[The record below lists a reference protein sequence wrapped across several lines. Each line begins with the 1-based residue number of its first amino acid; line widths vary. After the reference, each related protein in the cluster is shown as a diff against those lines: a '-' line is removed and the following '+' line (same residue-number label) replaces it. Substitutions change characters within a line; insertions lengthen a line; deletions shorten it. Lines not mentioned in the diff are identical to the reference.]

1 MVAHVSAM
9 SSGSLWEGVNLVT
22 FPALLLGYARCLVA
36 VWDVTA
42 AEGAVG
48 VFN

>member
-9 SSGSLWEGVNLVT
+9 SSVACWEGVNLVT
-22 FPALLLGYARCLVA
+22 FPALLLGYARSLVA
-36 VWDVTA
+36 VLDVTA

-48 VFN
+48 AFN